1 MRNEFLQLIFAFL
14 ALMIGGVAEETLP
27 KFLGVGFPVLLALT
41 HLVSSRSSAAVLFA
55 IAAGAMEDALCSL
68 PLMTSVSYFMVVMV
82 LVRRSELPLSAIAAT
97 YPGYQLWLLL
107 WTSLPG
113 GGVFWRMLLA
123 LPIGLLTMF
132 VTAVLFTWLERR
144 SAINGQG

>member
-82 LVRRSELPLSAIAAT
+82 LVRRSELPLPVIAAT

>member
-1 MRNEFLQLIFAFL
+1 
-14 ALMIGGVAEETLP
+14 MIGGVAEETLP